1 LPFLDLNPDKTSF
14 VLPSSRSWRAISG
27 VIVRPATRYQITK
40 PQPGSSR
47 LFQLV
52 QP

>member
-1 LPFLDLNPDKTSF
+1 
-14 VLPSSRSWRAISG
+14 
-27 VIVRPATRYQITK
+27 VIVRPATRFQITK

-52 QP
+52 HP

>member
-1 LPFLDLNPDKTSF
+1 MTSF
-14 VLPSSRSWRAISG
+14 VLPSSISWRAISG
-27 VIVRPATRYQITK
+27 VSVRPATRFQMTK
-40 PQPGSSR
+40 PQPASSR